1 MTVLTRACRELTGR
15 RLLPLRVQMTHHRQ
29 GDCSELNRF
38 FGCDVDCEEAL
49 ARRPTTSGDLR
60 SGVENAIAPLLPHGK
75 VTVGAIARTL
85 GMSQRSLARRLAA
98 RGLTLGKILDE
109 LRSDLAKRHIKD
121 KDLSISEI
129 AWLVGYQEVS
139 AFTHAFKRWT
149 GRTPT
154 EMRAAMCGVRDN
166 VRSVAS

>member
-1 MTVLTRACRELTGR
+1 MAAVVR
-15 RLLPLRVQMTHHRQ
+15 
-29 GDCSELNRF
+29 S
-38 FGCDVDCEEAL
+38 
-49 ARRPTTSGDLR
+49 ARRAWLR
-60 SGVENAIAPLLPHGK
+60 RP
-75 VTVGAIARTL
+75 
-85 GMSQRSLARRLAA
+85 RRLAA

-121 KDLSISEI
+121 KDLSISQI

-154 EMRAAMCGVRDN
+154 EIRAQEGLA
-166 VRSVAS
+166 RS

>member
-1 MTVLTRACRELTGR
+1 
-15 RLLPLRVQMTHHRQ
+15 
-29 GDCSELNRF
+29 
-38 FGCDVDCEEAL
+38 
-49 ARRPTTSGDLR
+49 
-60 SGVENAIAPLLPHGK
+60 LPHGK
-75 VTVGAIARTL
+75 VTVAAIARTL
-85 GMSQRSLARRLAA
+85 GMSQRTLARGLAA

-109 LRSDLAKRHIKD
+109 LRADLAKRHIRD

-154 EMRAAMCGVRDN
+154 EMRAQEGLA
-166 VRSVAS
+166 RS